1 MFGSSLRAAQLLN
14 PRTAKSVIVA
24 FDHGSNGVVPGGEDP
39 QQMISAL
46 ARSGADAVL
55 LGPGLATHALAAL
68 SFPGAPRLVVAL
80 DGPFFGAGPAT
91 TEPLSG
97 QRRLLSAEAAV
108 RMGATA
114 GKVLLPLGIGDQS
127 GYADSL
133 ALIAGAAEE
142 CRSVGLPL
150 MVEPA
155 FWGAESDMSDEMI
168 AHSARVSIEFGASLL
183 KIPAPED
190 VALLKQIVE
199 RSPVPV
205 YVLGGDPADAERL
218 AGDLVSWMEAGAA
231 GVVVGR
237 NVWNRPDPSAAVRG
251 LSAAVHDRD
260 RDACA
265 KLLAVDVAA

>member
-1 MFGSSLRAAQLLN
+1 MFGSTLRAAQLLN
-14 PRTAKSVIVA
+14 SRTAKGVIVA
-24 FDHGSNGVVPGGEDP
+24 FDHGSNGVVPGGENP
-39 QQMISAL
+39 QRMIAAL
-46 ARSGADAVL
+46 VHSGADGIL
-55 LGPGLATHALAAL
+55 LGPGLATHAVEAL
-68 SFPGAPRLVVAL
+68 SFPGAPRLIVAL

-114 GKVLLPLGIGDQS
+114 GKVLLPLGIGDQA

-133 ALIAGAAEE
+133 AMIAATAEE
-142 CRSVGLPL
+142 CRNVGLPL

-155 FWGAESDMSDEMI
+155 FWGAHADMSDEMI
-168 AHSARVSIEFGASLL
+168 AHSARVSVEFGASLL
-183 KIPAPED
+183 KIPAPQD
-190 VALLKQIVE
+190 TAVLRQIVE

-218 AGDLVSWMEAGAA
+218 ASDLVAWMEAGAA

-237 NVWNRPDPSAAVRG
+237 NVWNRPDPAAAVRG

-265 KLLAVDVAA
+265 KLLAAEAAA